1 MMGVADGGCGHGAVS
16 APASPVPRGCL
27 RHRDATCVA
36 GECAAARSA
45 PGVGIWTAER
55 GVKMA
60 GHAWLDKLSYNTLVV
75 DGGACA
81 KIDPVQARYLSE
93 GGYAWTYAV
102 TAQPGL
108 PVSGIMK
115 VYKHNGL
122 ICKKGERFRFKTGWK
137 QLDDEYNMLRLL
149 EGLDGHVPQA
159 YASGFYVED
168 MGDGTVLVRPAFI
181 MEEIAD
187 PAKPLSAVLREHGS
201 YRAEQ
206 VALFGL
212 KLLDILD
219 LLQNASPEHVA
230 HADLSPNNVLVRRTP
245 DGQSFDWLYLIDF
258 GQSKYSEEGVTPS
271 MEMGGHERFGTLPYT
286 APELLPCLQTGEGD
300 PAYLIEHNEL
310 YRLRNR
316 AGVDV
321 WSLGALMYLL
331 ARGEAPRMSVSFG
344 ARGGHI
350 GYWHEE
356 RLIGADEAYRI
367 LLAEKHDGI
376 GLPASQDGACERLL
390 DEAIRRC
397 TAWDPRNRDRDA
409 IRRLLEQAAP
419 GSGGTSASDRTQ
431 ATQVPQV
438 TPVMEGMPLAAPGAS
453 PAASDAADSTVP
465 LDRSGTR
472 EASASS
478 RVFAATYKIML
489 PDGTPYSQRSLDLL
503 VFGDS
508 EACVSINSY
517 RVGGKDCALVRVG
530 EMYDMTSAGWT
541 VSGGVCDSPWQDA
554 EIVDVLSV
562 IRPRTLRA
570 WFAGCAHLTEIRHIE
585 RLDTS
590 RVTNMRALFQ
600 GCRSLA
606 SLDVSSFKTAEVE
619 DFSSLFQ
626 NCSSLLSLDVST
638 FDTGRA
644 ELLSR
649 MFAGCRALRRL
660 DVSGFATGKV
670 YDMSGMF
677 DGCQSL
683 EELDVSAFDTS
694 SVLFFSFMFAG
705 CGSLTHLDVSRF
717 NTSSAQFLS
726 YMFRGCASLTH
737 LDVSG
742 FDTSDVVDFSGMFEG
757 CSALDVLEVSSFDTS
772 GAMYMHS
779 MFEGCASLRSVDVLG
794 FFTSCALRL
803 DRMFAGCSSLQ
814 DLDVGHFDT
823 SSAEN
828 LSAMFEG
835 CSALDVLEV
844 SGFDTSHV
852 LSMDHLFAG
861 CSSLYFLDVSGFETA
876 QIESFS
882 SLFEGCSELGYVD
895 VSGFDTSSAE
905 DLSRMF
911 ADCRSMKYVN
921 VSSFDFSRVRNLS
934 RMFAGCWSL
943 ETIAGGFESVRDDAD
958 TTGMFDGCMML
969 EWE

>member
-1 MMGVADGGCGHGAVS
+1 M
-16 APASPVPRGCL
+16 
-27 RHRDATCVA
+27 
-36 GECAAARSA
+36 
-45 PGVGIWTAER
+45 
-55 GVKMA
+55 
-60 GHAWLDKLSYNTLVV
+60 
-75 DGGACA
+75 
-81 KIDPVQARYLSE
+81 
-93 GGYAWTYAV
+93 
-102 TAQPGL
+102 
-108 PVSGIMK
+108 
-115 VYKHNGL
+115 
-122 ICKKGERFRFKTGWK
+122 
-137 QLDDEYNMLRLL
+137 
-149 EGLDGHVPQA
+149 
-159 YASGFYVED
+159 
-168 MGDGTVLVRPAFI
+168 
-181 MEEIAD
+181 
-187 PAKPLSAVLREHGS
+187 
-201 YRAEQ
+201 
-206 VALFGL
+206 
-212 KLLDILD
+212 
-219 LLQNASPEHVA
+219 A

-286 APELLPCLQTGEGD
+286 APELLPCLQTGKGD

-331 ARGEAPRMSVSFG
+331 ACGEAPRMSVSFG
-344 ARGGHI
+344 TRGGHI

-356 RLIGADEAYRI
+356 RLIGADEAYRM
-367 LLAEKHDGI
+367 LLAEKRDGI
-376 GLPASQDGACERLL
+376 GLPAPQDGACGRLL

-419 GSGGTSASDRTQ
+419 GPGGTSASDQTQ

-438 TPVMEGMPLAAPGAS
+438 TPVMEGMPLAAPSVS

-508 EACVSINSY
+508 EPRVSTDSY
-517 RVGGKDCALVRVG
+517 RVDGKDCALVRVG
-530 EMYDMTSAGWT
+530 EVYDMTSAGWT

-590 RVTNMRALFQ
+590 QVTNMRALFQ

-606 SLDVSSFKTAEVE
+606 SLDVSSFKTAEVV
-619 DFSSLFQ
+619 DFSWMFYG
-626 NCSSLLSLDVST
+626 CSSLSSLDVSG

-644 ELLSR
+644 ERLSW
-649 MFAGCRALRRL
+649 
-660 DVSGFATGKV
+660 
-670 YDMSGMF
+670 MF
-677 DGCQSL
+677 DGCRSL
-683 EELDVSAFDTS
+683 RELDVSLFDTS

-705 CGSLTHLDVSRF
+705 CRSLTHLDVSRF

-726 YMFRGCASLTH
+726 YMFQGCASLTH

-742 FDTSDVVDFSGMFEG
+742 FDTSDVVDFGGMFAG
-757 CSALDVLEVSSFDTS
+757 CSSVERIDVGGFDTS

-794 FFTSCALRL
+794 FSTSCALGL

-814 DLDVGHFDT
+814 DLDVKHFDT

-835 CSALDVLEV
+835 CSALDVLDV

-861 CSSLYFLDVSGFETA
+861 CSSLYFLDLSGFETA
-876 QIESFS
+876 QIKSFS

-895 VSGFDTSSAE
+895 VSGFNTSSAE

-921 VSSFDFSRVRNLS
+921 VSSFDFSRARNLS

-943 ETIAGGFESVRDDAD
+943 ETIAGSIEPVREDAD